1 MPGIDGELAGDE
13 SRAQAMAVLN
23 KLHEVRPL
31 RRGDFLDAPIVED
44 QELEFGQLRHQFR
57 IGAIAVGDAELFE
70 QTGQPKVA
78 HGKTLPASLIAQ
90 GAGEP
95 CFATAGAGDE

>member
-1 MPGIDGELAGDE
+1 M
-13 SRAQAMAVLN
+13 
-23 KLHEVRPL
+23 
-31 RRGDFLDAPIVED
+31 
-44 QELEFGQLRHQFR
+44 
-57 IGAIAVGDAELFE
+57 GDAELFE

-95 CFATAGAGDE
+95 CFATAGAGDEKSSHRRPVRRFLRVRVL

>member
-1 MPGIDGELAGDE
+1 
-13 SRAQAMAVLN
+13 MAIFD
-23 KLHEVRPL
+23 KFHEIGPL
-31 RRGDFLDAPIVED
+31 GCGNLLDSPVVED
-44 QELEFGQLRHQFR
+44 QELEFGQLRHQFW